1 MSLLDKSIRLLSA
14 SVALLALTA
23 CGGEPSES
31 DIKTAFN
38 NQVQAEAKAMQQFAG
53 KAGADMAKSMMPEI
67 KSIKKVGCK
76 EDGEKAYKC
85 DVEMEVT
92 QSGTT
97 NKGIVPMRFVKGS
110 DGWMAAKS

>member
-1 MSLLDKSIRLLSA
+1 MFLLNKPARLLSA
-14 SVALLALTA
+14 SFALLALTA

-38 NQVQAEAKAMQQFAG
+38 NQVQAETKAMQQFAG
-53 KAGADMAKSMMPEI
+53 KAGADMAKSLMPEI
-67 KSIKKVGCK
+67 KSVKKIGCK

-110 DGWMAAKS
+110 DGWMAARS